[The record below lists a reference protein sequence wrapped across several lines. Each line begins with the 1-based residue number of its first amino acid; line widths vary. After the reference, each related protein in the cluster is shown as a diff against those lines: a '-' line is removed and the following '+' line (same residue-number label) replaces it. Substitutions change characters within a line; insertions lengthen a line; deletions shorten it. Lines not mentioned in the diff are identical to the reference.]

1 MKSLFSPSSSVRIAV
16 IAAGCVVLFSCGHKQ
31 APAAQTSVQAASAQ
45 AVQPAS
51 AQAVQPAPQQMIPF
65 TAPDGSASVN
75 VPAGYKV
82 TQSGG
87 SIIELAGPNGEH
99 ISLGGTMAATN
110 GPFVPGLHGRG
121 LASVSMPYGA
131 SFTEK
136 LTMII
141 QQADVLNGN
150 PVPQVTINSVTPI
163 MVLPKLGQCG
173 TFTGSATSP
182 SGPMIGIGTLCSLPI
197 DFAGAFKNFILLAS
211 APAAE
216 SAQFTP
222 IAQSVLSSFSMPVA
236 NLQNLLA
243 PFTQM
248 AGRPKVVMDAVTA
261 QCFQLSVLRATPSN
275 LLPQTCG
282 GSAID

>member
-1 MKSLFSPSSSVRIAV
+1 MKFAFSPLSPVRIAV
-16 IAAGCVVLFSCGHKQ
+16 IAAGCVVLFVCGCKST
-31 APAAQTSVQAASAQ
+31 PAAQSPAQSVI
-45 AVQPAS
+45 QPTA

-99 ISLGGTMAATN
+99 ISLGGTISATN
-110 GPFVPGLHGRG
+110 GPFVPGMHGGG
-121 LASVSMPYGA
+121 LASMSMPYGA
-131 SFTEK
+131 SFTQK

-141 QQADVLNGN
+141 QQLNVTGGN
-150 PVPQVTINSVTPI
+150 PVPQVTINTVTPI

-173 TFTGSATSP
+173 NFSGVATNP
-182 SGPMIGIGTLCSLPI
+182 AGPQMGVGTLCTLPM
-197 DFAGAFKNFILLAS
+197 DFAGAYKNFLIIAS

-222 IAQSVLSSFSMPVA
+222 IAQAVLGSFSMPVA

-282 GSAID
+282 GSATD

>member
-1 MKSLFSPSSSVRIAV
+1 MKPAFSPSSSARLAA

-31 APAAQTSVQAASAQ
+31 APAAQSPAQSVI
-45 AVQPAS
+45 QPS
-51 AQAVQPAPQQMIPF
+51 GVQAVQPAPQQMIPF

-87 SIIELAGPNGEH
+87 GIIELAGPNGEH
-99 ISLGGTMAATN
+99 ISLGGTIAATN
-110 GPFVPGLHGRG
+110 GPFVPGMKGYG
-121 LASVSMPYGA
+121 LASMSMPYGA
-131 SFTEK
+131 SFTQK

-141 QQADVLNGN
+141 QQLDVVGGN
-150 PVPQVTINSVTPI
+150 PVPQVTINTVTPI

-173 TFTGSATSP
+173 TFSGTATSP
-182 SGPMIGIGTLCSLPI
+182 SGPLMGIGTLCTLLMDS
-197 DFAGAFKNFILLAS
+197 AGAYKNFIIIAT
-211 APAAE
+211 APVAE
-216 SAQFTP
+216 SAQFSP
-222 IAQSVLSSFSMPVA
+222 IGQAVLSSFSMPIA

-261 QCFQLSVLRATPSN
+261 QCFQLSVLRATPSS

-282 GSAID
+282 GSATD